1 MTNTRSMQGETGAEA
16 QGGANSSS
24 PRLPAR
30 VLIADDHDL
39 VREGLLA
46 VLEGEPD
53 LEVVGEAKN
62 GREAL
67 QMCRQLRPDLIL
79 MDVRMPEMDGLAATR
94 AIKEELP
101 TTSVV
106 MVTMHENPD
115 YLLEAIRAG
124 AAGYI
129 LKDAAGERL
138 VEAVRRTLEG
148 EAPLN
153 EGLAMQLLQRLAA
166 GGREGERGGASVRGG
181 RKRPA
186 PMPGGITPREVEVLQ
201 LLAQG
206 RTNPQIAQELKVS
219 RGTVKIHVQNII
231 AKLGVSDRTQ
241 AAVRAIELGIF
252 DPPTEW

>member
-1 MTNTRSMQGETGAEA
+1 MTNARSMQSETGTES
-16 QGGANSSS
+16 QGRRANSSS
-24 PRLPAR
+24 SSPPAR
-30 VLIADDHDL
+30 LLIADDHDL

-53 LEVVGEAKN
+53 LEVVGEARN

-67 QMCRQLRPDLIL
+67 EMCRQVRPDLVL

-106 MVTMHENPD
+106 MVTMHENAD

-129 LKDAAGERL
+129 LKDAAGQRL

-148 EAPLN
+148 EVPLN
-153 EGLAMQLLQRLAA
+153 EGLAMRLLQRLA
-166 GGREGERGGASVRGG
+166 GEEEQEGGAPQGEPR
-181 RKRPA
+181 RRPA
-186 PMPGGITPREVEVLQ
+186 PLPKGITPREAEVLK

-206 RTNPQIAQELKVS
+206 RTNPQIAQDLTVS

-252 DPPTEW
+252 DPATEW